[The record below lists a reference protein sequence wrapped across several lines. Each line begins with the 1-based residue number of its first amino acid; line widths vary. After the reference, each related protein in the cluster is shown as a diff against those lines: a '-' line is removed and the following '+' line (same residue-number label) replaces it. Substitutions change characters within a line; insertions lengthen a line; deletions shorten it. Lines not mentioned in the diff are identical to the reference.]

1 MFGLITGAGGR
12 VEHLADTAAS
22 LTGLHSVETDVVT
35 PAGGG
40 VRQGQVD
47 AQFSPGTPEAVLQ
60 SAGTS
65 WVRASRGPLLSA
77 RLLLLLPPPLLSF
90 IRLEAATVPARVPG
104 PHTDPLLLRVV
115 ETLRAPGGTAHA
127 LQTGVEH
134 VALVRQ
140 LAGVDSV
147 LAGTVGVTWK

>member
-1 MFGLITGAGGR
+1 MKYPQIPCLYLTTYFIFIFPLVEVLTPGNMFGLITGAGGR

-47 AQFSPGTPEAVLQ
+47 AQFSPGTSEAVLQ

-65 WVRASRGPLLSA
+65 
-77 RLLLLLPPPLLSF
+77 
-90 IRLEAATVPARVPG
+90 
-104 PHTDPLLLRVV
+104 
-115 ETLRAPGGTAHA
+115 
-127 LQTGVEH
+127 
-134 VALVRQ
+134 
-140 LAGVDSV
+140 
-147 LAGTVGVTWK
+147 